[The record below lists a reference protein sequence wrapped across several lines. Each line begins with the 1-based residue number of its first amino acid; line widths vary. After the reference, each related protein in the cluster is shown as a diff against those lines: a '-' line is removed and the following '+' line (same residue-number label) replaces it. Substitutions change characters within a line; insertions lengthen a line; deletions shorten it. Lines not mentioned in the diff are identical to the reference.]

1 MLLWKKR
8 RKRRRRGQRHLS
20 AIMLESAF
28 TCCGRLFS
36 TCRHTKMGLHI
47 SQSWSQVEMGGK
59 NEPGTE
65 FKAGVYGGMK
75 HQECTQVKWMYFLNR
90 DAEQLGFL
98 FVFLSFFWMILR
110 DRERTGVFQCR
121 KLREFL
127 PPRRLLGDGASAW
140 GSAPR
145 IALLPGWDHWSV
157 LPAEG
162 GGSRF
167 GVCSRMT
174 RIRAKSRI
182 FAGCWGR
189 QLC

>member
-8 RKRRRRGQRHLS
+8 RRRRRRGQRHLS

-47 SQSWSQVEMGGK
+47 SQSWSQVEMGK
-59 NEPGTE
+59 KLSLVLNLKQVCTE
-65 FKAGVYGGMK
+65 EWNTRNALK
-75 HQECTQVKWMYFLNR
+75 LNQCISST
-90 DAEQLGFL
+90 EMQSSSGSFL
-98 FVFLSFFWMILR
+98 FSFFWMILR
-110 DRERTGVFQCR
+110 DRERTGVFHCR

-127 PPRRLLGDGASAW
+127 RPRRLLGDGASAW

-182 FAGCWGR
+182 LAGCWGR